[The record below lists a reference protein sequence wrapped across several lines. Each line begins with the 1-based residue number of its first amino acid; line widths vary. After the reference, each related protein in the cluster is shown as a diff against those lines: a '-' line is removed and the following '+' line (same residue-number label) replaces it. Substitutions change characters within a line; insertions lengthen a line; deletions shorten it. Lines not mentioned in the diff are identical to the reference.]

1 MIYDITMSKTQF
13 SQLDTLNRI
22 TNHLIMSSNS
32 IQDIGLYYGKLGII
46 AFFYHYS
53 RFVQKTIY
61 EKFADELL
69 DEVCETVHE
78 QLPCD
83 LANGYCGIG
92 WTVEYLFKQKF
103 IKGNTYEILRNIDEK
118 VMERDTR
125 RITDKSLASGI
136 EGIFLYVL
144 VRLTTHPLDI
154 LFDINYLNELYD
166 IAKII
171 QKEDEEEHVFLNNY
185 IKWFEGKIIE
195 SDIFSLRSCLNLSD
209 TLLYKG
215 NIWNCGIGLKDGC
228 AGIGMKLMMEI

>member
-118 VMERDTR
+118 V
-125 RITDKSLASGI
+125 I
-136 EGIFLYVL
+136 

-154 LFDINYLNELYD
+154 LFDKNYLNELYD

>member
-1 MIYDITMSKTQF
+1 MINEEKQVCYNMQVYNDFVDFPFAMTNIEDFEFDKLLSHPNPEVRAFNFIVITKCT
-13 SQLDTLNRI
+13 T
-22 TNHLIMSSNS
+22 
-32 IQDIGLYYGKLGII
+32 
-46 AFFYHYS
+46 
-53 RFVQKTIY
+53 
-61 EKFADELL
+61 
-69 DEVCETVHE
+69 
-78 QLPCD
+78 
-83 LANGYCGIG
+83 
-92 WTVEYLFKQKF
+92 
-103 IKGNTYEILRNIDEK
+103 KGNTYEILRNIDEK

-154 LFDINYLNELYD
+154 LFDKNYLNELYD

>member
-103 IKGNTYEILRNIDEK
+103 IKGNTYEMTVHDFEENVEPIIIKTNREYSGGDIPEYIYNFTDILKVGPQNIDEYFNP
-118 VMERDTR
+118 ET
-125 RITDKSLASGI
+125 G
-136 EGIFLYVL
+136 E
-144 VRLTTHPLDI
+144 
-154 LFDINYLNELYD
+154 
-166 IAKII
+166 KIVI
-171 QKEDEEEHVFLNNY
+171 
-185 IKWFEGKIIE
+185 
-195 SDIFSLRSCLNLSD
+195 
-209 TLLYKG
+209 
-215 NIWNCGIGLKDGC
+215 
-228 AGIGMKLMMEI
+228 

>member
-92 WTVEYLFKQKF
+92 
-103 IKGNTYEILRNIDEK
+103 GR
-118 VMERDTR
+118 
-125 RITDKSLASGI
+125 
-136 EGIFLYVL
+136 
-144 VRLTTHPLDI
+144 
-154 LFDINYLNELYD
+154 
-166 IAKII
+166 
-171 QKEDEEEHVFLNNY
+171 
-185 IKWFEGKIIE
+185 
-195 SDIFSLRSCLNLSD
+195 
-209 TLLYKG
+209 
-215 NIWNCGIGLKDGC
+215 
-228 AGIGMKLMMEI
+228 